1 MSLIGRNAFT
11 ASVVPLAALALT
23 LGASSTAPAAA
34 IASPA
39 SASAQ
44 QRVVTSLE
52 AAIAADVEA
61 VLEKNLDVD
70 VTVGAIARAGLGGS
84 VDIRLAVVTNAKVEA
99 EAALEAAIAA
109 EIESRIEATL
119 KKRLVLAADLD
130 VTVRVDG
137 DISVDI
143 ATL

>member
-1 MSLIGRNAFT
+1 MSLVGCKALK
-11 ASVVPLAALALT
+11 ASVVPVAALALT

-34 IASPA
+34 LASPA
-39 SASAQ
+39 AASAE
-44 QRVVTSLE
+44 QRVVTPLE

-70 VTVGAIARAGLGGS
+70 VTVSAVARTGLGGR
-84 VDIRLAVVTNAKVEA
+84 VDIRLTVVTNAKAEA
-99 EAALEAAIAA
+99 DAALEAAIAA

-119 KKRLVLAADLD
+119 EKRLVLAADLD
-130 VTVRVDG
+130 VAVRVDG